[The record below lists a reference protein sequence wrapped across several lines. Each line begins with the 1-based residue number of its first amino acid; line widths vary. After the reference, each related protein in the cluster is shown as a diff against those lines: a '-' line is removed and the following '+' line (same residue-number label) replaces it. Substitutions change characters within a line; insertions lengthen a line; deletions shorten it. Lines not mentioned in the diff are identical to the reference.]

1 MEVIAAP
8 GAFRASANLARAGG
22 AQVGF
27 VPTMGALHEGHLSI
41 LRRARVETDH
51 LAMSI
56 FVNPLQFGPT
66 EDLASYPRPIE
77 RDLEL
82 AADVG
87 CDVVFAPTEREMY
100 AEGRPEITV
109 DPGPIGERLEGAVRP
124 GHFRGVL
131 TVVVKLL
138 HLAGSS
144 RVYFGEKDAQQLALV
159 RRMVKQLDF
168 PIEVVACT
176 TVRDADGLALSSRN
190 ARLTS
195 QERRAALSL
204 SQALQ
209 TAVLMSAAGERSLS
223 VLAGAMRERIEGE
236 PLGALDYAT
245 VVEDRTWD
253 EPDPVQAPARAV
265 VAARFG
271 PTRLIDNAPLPDG

>member
-1 MEVIAAP
+1 
-8 GAFRASANLARAGG
+8 
-22 AQVGF
+22 
-27 VPTMGALHEGHLSI
+27 
-41 LRRARVETDH
+41 
-51 LAMSI
+51 
-56 FVNPLQFGPT
+56 
-66 EDLASYPRPIE
+66 
-77 RDLEL
+77 
-82 AADVG
+82 
-87 CDVVFAPTEREMY
+87 
-100 AEGRPEITV
+100 
-109 DPGPIGERLEGAVRP
+109 
-124 GHFRGVL
+124 
-131 TVVVKLL
+131 
-138 HLAGSS
+138 
-144 RVYFGEKDAQQLALV
+144 VYFGEKDAQQLALV
-159 RRMVKQLDF
+159 RRMVTQLDF

-195 QERRAALSL
+195 EERRAALSL